1 MNLLWYYHLC
11 RIFDKF
17 YKFID
22 CLRRLIATA
31 ENIHLMLLHQIQQ
44 VMRTTLEIDDDV
56 LAAGKSLANQ
66 LTPLII
72 IFAANGWPST

>member
-1 MNLLWYYHLC
+1 
-11 RIFDKF
+11 
-17 YKFID
+17 
-22 CLRRLIATA
+22 
-31 ENIHLMLLHQIQQ
+31 MLLHQIQQ